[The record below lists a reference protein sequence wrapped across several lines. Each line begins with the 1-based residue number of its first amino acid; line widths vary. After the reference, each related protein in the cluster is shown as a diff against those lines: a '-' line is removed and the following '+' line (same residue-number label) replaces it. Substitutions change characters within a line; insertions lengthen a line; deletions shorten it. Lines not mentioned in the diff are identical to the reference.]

1 MDRGIPEGDQATGE
15 ALATDAGYIKLGS
28 RIYLIVFKNY
38 KIFVPDIIPNTSG
51 RKPDTVRKS
60 RPKMAYF

>member
-15 ALATDAGYIKLGS
+15 ALATDDGYIKLGS
-28 RIYLIVFKNY
+28 GIYLIVF

-51 RKPDTVRKS
+51 CKPDTVEKT
-60 RPKMAYF
+60 RPKLAYF